1 MKVKVEKQIG
11 KGVLSLEAGQ
21 LAKQAAACVLARY
34 NDTVVLNAVATGS
47 PRPGQD
53 FFPLTCDYRERTSAA
68 GKFPG
73 GFLKREGRPSTKE
86 TLTARLMDRPIRPLF
101 PKGFINEVQ
110 CCASVLASDRQT
122 DGDMLAMNGTAAAL
136 LISPLPFEGPV
147 ASVRVGRVDGELV
160 PFPTHDELENS
171 DLDLIVSGGE
181 NEVAMIEGFA
191 LEMPED
197 EMGDAIM
204 FAHGIIKQI
213 CELQKEFAAKFE
225 IQKMEWTA
233 PEDDGLYDRLASA
246 YLEDFKVAKQTPGK
260 QNRAESIAALKQKAI
275 SEVIPDPEAEGA
287 ICSDRFNV
295 VWHDLEETVVR
306 DLILAGQRADGRP
319 HNALRAI
326 ECEVDI
332 LPCVHGS
339 ALFQRGETQA
349 LVTITL
355 GTGRDEQKVDGL
367 VEEYSKKFMLDYN
380 FPSYSV
386 GECRP
391 IRGPGRREIGHG
403 ALAERSVKPVLPDP
417 EVAPYTIRVVSDI
430 LESNGSSSMATVCG
444 ATLGLMAAG
453 IKISNPVAGISVGLV
468 RESDDNFVLL
478 TDILGD
484 EDHFG
489 DMDFKIAGTQNGITG
504 IQLDLKVTGIS
515 EKIIRETMTQSREAR
530 MEILRNML
538 STISKPR
545 SEVSENAPRLLKT
558 KIDPEK
564 IGALIGPSGKNIRA
578 IQEETDT
585 VIEVDDAGSV
595 IISATNGDQAKEALA
610 RVEACTATVQRDKI
624 YDGTVSSVRDFGAF
638 VEILPGRDGLCHI
651 SELSDGFI
659 SNVDD
664 VCQVGDE
671 MKVKVI
677 DIDDHDRVKLSRRAA
692 LEELGLEDEFSQEEE
707 AEAPANDDDDFDGDD
722 FDDTSSADDQ
732 YDEDAEED
740 FDDEFD
746 DFDGEDQPRGDDF
759 DDRPDRGGDRSGGG
773 GGGRRGGGYRGGGDR
788 GRSGGGGGRG
798 RSGSGSGSGGG
809 GGRGRSGGGGGG
821 GGRGRSGGGS
831 GGGRGGSGGGGGRG
845 RSGGGGGGGG
855 RGRSGGGSGSG
866 GGGRGRSGGGGGG
879 GRGRSGSG
887 GGGGRSGDRY

>member
-11 KGVLSLEAGQ
+11 KGVLSFETGQ
-21 LAKQAAACVLARY
+21 IAKQAAACVMARY
-34 NDTVVLNAVATGS
+34 NDTVVLNAVATGAS
-47 PRPGQD
+47 RPGQD
-53 FFPLTCDYRERTSAA
+53 FFPLTCDYRERTCAA

-73 GFLKREGRPSTKE
+73 GFLKREGRPSMKE

-101 PKGFINEVQ
+101 PKGFIDEVQ
-110 CCASVLASDRQT
+110 CCASVMASDRQT

-136 LISPLPFEGPV
+136 FISPLPFEGPV
-147 ASVRVGRVDGELV
+147 ASVRVGRIDGELV
-160 PFPTHDELENS
+160 AFPTHDELENS

-181 NEVAMIEGFA
+181 TEVAMIEGFA
-191 LEMPED
+191 REIPED

-204 FAHGIIKQI
+204 FAHGVIKDI
-213 CELQKEFAAKFE
+213 CALQRELAEKCDVQKIEYE
-225 IQKMEWTA
+225 A
-233 PEDDGLYDRLASA
+233 PADDGLYERLSSA
-246 YLEDFKVAKQTPGK
+246 YYEDFKAAKQTEGK
-260 QNRAESIAALKQKAI
+260 QNRSEAVGALKEKAVA
-275 SEVIPDPEAEGA
+275 EVIPDPDADDA
-287 ICSDRFNV
+287 ICPNRFST
-295 VWHDLEETVVR
+295 VWHDLEEKVVR
-306 DLILAGQRADGRP
+306 DLILSGTRPDGRD
-319 HNALRAI
+319 NKTLRSI
-326 ECEVDI
+326 ECEVDV

-349 LVTITL
+349 LITVTL
-355 GTGRDEQKVDGL
+355 GTGKDEQKVDGL
-367 VEEYSKKFMLDYN
+367 MEEYSKKFMLDYN

-417 EVAPYTIRVVSDI
+417 EDSPYTMRVVSDI
-430 LESNGSSSMATVCG
+430 TESNGSSSMASVCG

-453 IKISNPVAGISVGLV
+453 IKITNPVAGISVGLV
-468 RESDDNFVLL
+468 RESDDEFVLL

-515 EKIIRETMTQSREAR
+515 EKIIRETMVQSREAR
-530 MEILRNML
+530 MEILRTML
-538 STISKPR
+538 TTISKPR
-545 SEVSENAPRLLKT
+545 PEVSDNAPRLLKT

-564 IGALIGPSGKNIRA
+564 IGALIGPSGKNIRG
-578 IQEETDT
+578 IQEDTGT
-585 VIEVDDAGSV
+585 VIEVDDDGSV
-595 IISATNGDQAKEALA
+595 IISSDNGDAAKEALA
-610 RVEACTATVQRDKI
+610 RVEACTATVQMDKI

-692 LEELGLEDEFSQEEE
+692 LEELGLDDEFAVEDETEDDQEQDGDGEFQDEGFDGGDSDYEGDDDFEDDYEEDEFDE
-707 AEAPANDDDDFDGDD
+707 FDGD
-722 FDDTSSADDQ
+722 
-732 YDEDAEED
+732 
-740 FDDEFD
+740 
-746 DFDGEDQPRGDDF
+746 DQPRGDDY
-759 DDRPDRGGDRSGGG
+759 DDRSDRGGNRGGDR
-773 GGGRRGGGYRGGGDR
+773 GGR
-788 GRSGGGGGRG
+788 
-798 RSGSGSGSGGG
+798 GG

-821 GGRGRSGGGS
+821 GG
-831 GGGRGGSGGGGGRG
+831 GRG
-845 RSGGGGGGGG
+845 RSGGGG
-855 RGRSGGGSGSG
+855 RG
-866 GGGRGRSGGGGGG
+866 
-879 GRGRSGSG
+879 
-887 GGGGRSGDRY
+887 GDRY